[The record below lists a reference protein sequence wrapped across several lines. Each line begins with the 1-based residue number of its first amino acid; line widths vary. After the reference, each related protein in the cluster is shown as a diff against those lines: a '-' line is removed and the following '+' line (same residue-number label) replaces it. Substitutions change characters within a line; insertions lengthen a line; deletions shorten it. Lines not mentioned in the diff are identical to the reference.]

1 MSKRDTRT
9 RRAVLDLLKREGPS
23 EAPDLAT
30 WLEVTDMAVRQHL
43 YTLEEEGY
51 VETISVPR
59 PRGRPA
65 KKWALT
71 QKANRYFPD
80 AHAELTA
87 DLLTAMQTALGDA
100 GMEALLAERSRMQK
114 EAYAKELK
122 SRKSLRGK
130 LDALAALRTDEGYVA
145 AVEKQGDDYLL
156 VENHCPICVAAKAC
170 SGLCA
175 AELAVFKHALGPE
188 VNVERT
194 DHILAGARRCA
205 YRIQVKGT
213 KAVKR
218 KQAEEQAA

>member
-23 EAPDLAT
+23 KAPDLAT
-30 WLEVTDMAVRQHL
+30 LLEVTDMAVRQHL
-43 YTLEEEGY
+43 YALEEEGY
-51 VETISVPR
+51 VETLTVPR

-100 GMEALLAERSRMQK
+100 GMEALLAERTKAQK
-114 EAYAKELK
+114 ETYAKELS
-122 SRKSLRGK
+122 SRKSLRGR
-130 LDALAALRTDEGYVA
+130 LDALAALRTEEGYVA
-145 AVEKQGDDYLL
+145 AVEKHGDEYLL
-156 VENHCPICVAAKAC
+156 VENHCPICAAAKAC

-175 AELAVFKHALGPE
+175 AELSVFQHALGPE
-188 VNVERT
+188 VEVERT

-205 YRIQVKGT
+205 YRIQVKAKTATRRPQSQGE
-213 KAVKR
+213 A
-218 KQAEEQAA
+218 Q

>member
-23 EAPDLAT
+23 GAQDLAT
-30 WLEVTDMAVRQHL
+30 LLEVTDMAVRQHL
-43 YTLEEEGY
+43 YSLQDEGY
-51 VETISVPR
+51 VETQTVPR

-71 QKANRYFPD
+71 LKANRYFPD

-87 DLLTAMQTALGDA
+87 DLLAAMQAALGDA
-100 GMEALLAERSRMQK
+100 GMEALLEERSRQQK
-114 EAYAKELK
+114 EAYAKELGT
-122 SRKSLRGK
+122 RKSLRGR

-145 AVEKQGDDYLL
+145 AVEKHGDGFLL

-175 AELAVFKHALGPE
+175 AELAVFRHALGPDVE
-188 VNVERT
+188 VERT

-205 YRIQVKGT
+205 YRVQVKGR
-213 KAVKR
+213 KAVENTLAQEKP
-218 KQAEEQAA
+218 A